1 VSPRDTDP
9 LTVDADD
16 LAAALFYVYGNVTRR
31 GPSIGPDRPGPR
43 EGHRPMSFW
52 QEDAHIVL
60 AELGT
65 MGPPPSRPRTSDRLV
80 SLLLAALSG
89 ALVTAVIFAVF
100 R

>member
-1 VSPRDTDP
+1 MTPRDTDP

-16 LAAALFYVYGNVTRR
+16 LAAALFHVYGNVTRR

-43 EGHRPMSFW
+43 EGYRPLSFW

-60 AELGT
+60 DALGAVDA
-65 MGPPPSRPRTSDRLV
+65 RPAVSDRLV
-80 SLLLAALSG
+80 GLLLAALSG
-89 ALVTAVIFAVF
+89 ALVMAVIFAVF